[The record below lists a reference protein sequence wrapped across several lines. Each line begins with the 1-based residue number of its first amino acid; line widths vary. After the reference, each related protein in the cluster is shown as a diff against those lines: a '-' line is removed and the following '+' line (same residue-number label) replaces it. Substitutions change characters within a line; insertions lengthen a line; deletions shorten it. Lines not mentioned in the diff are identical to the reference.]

1 MTDKSQGSES
11 GIGSLATAISTV
23 VPGDQWELCCLFCSF
38 FFFKESR
45 FLVRQYYR

>member
-11 GIGSLATAISTV
+11 GIGSLATLFTV

-38 FFFKESR
+38 FFFKGK
-45 FLVRQYYR
+45 

>member
-11 GIGSLATAISTV
+11 GIGSLATAFPQWSLGTSGSLLPL
-23 VPGDQWELCCLFCSF
+23 VPFF
-38 FFFKESR
+38 FFFKKSR